1 MAIFAAISP
10 ETPLIGYSEHGCQ
23 RAGAEEY
30 GGMRHFGCAVK
41 LSNQSSS
48 LALPWNALYVYYSRV

>member
-1 MAIFAAISP
+1 MVV
-10 ETPLIGYSEHGCQ
+10 SEP
-23 RAGAEEY
+23 GAEEY

-48 LALPWNALYVYYSRV
+48 LALPWNALYVY

>member
-1 MAIFAAISP
+1 MVV
-10 ETPLIGYSEHGCQ
+10 SEP
-23 RAGAEEY
+23 GAEEY
-30 GGMRHFGCAVK
+30 RHFGCAVK

>member
-23 RAGAEEY
+23 RAGCWGIWWHAPFWLR
-30 GGMRHFGCAVK
+30 G
-41 LSNQSSS
+41 
-48 LALPWNALYVYYSRV
+48 